1 MARQWLTKSGP
12 TVSPALNNALVV
24 LVRQLLEATWK
35 RDYRSS
41 SGDFTRAGPLSPE
54 LLVTLLLFMA
64 ADAGRRGYSLTLDA
78 FWEEAGRSGINLP
91 QEEPVSAPALC
102 KARRKLKPALLA
114 SFLAMVGKVIADKH
128 SNALRWNGRRIF
140 AVDGMRHNLQRGAA
154 LAEHFGVPHG
164 GHCPQMLVST
174 LYDVIGKFPIAATIA
189 PTASCERQELLR
201 LLPHLRAGDVLVLD
215 RGYPSFEVMQALHNA
230 DIDFVIRVSKSGS
243 FEAAQAVQESS
254 GNDYVM
260 LIPPSAAAAR
270 TGAQMMKVRCVR
282 IDVGTDEPWLLFTSL
297 RRADVTLP
305 QLQDIYHLRWTI
317 EEFYKLLKSDGFS
330 LRQMHAKSVLGVEQE
345 LLAQLTLTAISRLL
359 AANAVAE
366 HLPVPQALSPKAG
379 VLAIATDIVR
389 LMLCDDPELRLQHH
403 AALLRR
409 LARRR
414 LKLRPGRSSPRIS
427 FKPGPRWN
435 SKGKVG
441 G

>member
-1 MARQWLTKSGP
+1 LARRWLTKSGY
-12 TVSPALNNALVV
+12 TVSPALNDTLVT

-35 RDYRSS
+35 RDCHSNPR
-41 SGDFTRAGPLSPE
+41 DFTRAGPLSPE

-64 ADAGRRGYSLTLDA
+64 ADAGRRGYSLKLDA

-91 QEEPVSAPALC
+91 QDEPVSAAAFC

-114 SFLAMVGKVIADKH
+114 SFLAMVGRVLGEKH

-140 AVDGMRHNLQRGAA
+140 AVDGMRHNLQRDAE
-154 LAEHFGVPHG
+154 LADRFGVPHG

-189 PTASCERQELLR
+189 PGNSCERQELLK
-201 LLPHLRAGDVLVLD
+201 LISHLQAGDVVVLD
-215 RGYPSFEVMQALHNA
+215 RGYPSFELIQVLQARN
-230 DIDFVIRVSKSGS
+230 IDFVIRVSKSGS
-243 FEAAQAVQESS
+243 FEAAQVVQQSE

-260 LIPPSAAAAR
+260 MLPPSAATAR
-270 TGAQMMKVRCVR
+270 AGARMMKVRCVR
-282 IDVGTDEPWLLFTSL
+282 IDVGADDPWLLFTSL
-297 RRADVTLP
+297 RRDDATLP
-305 QLQDIYHLRWTI
+305 QLRDLYHLRWRI
-317 EEFYKLLKSDGFS
+317 EEFYKLLKSDAFS
-330 LRQMHAKSVLGVEQE
+330 LRQMHAKSALGVEQE
-345 LLAQLTLTAISRLL
+345 LLAQLTLAAMARLM
-359 AANAVAE
+359 AANAAAE
-366 HLPVPQALSPKAG
+366 HLSAHQDLSPKAG
-379 VLAIATDIVR
+379 VLAIASGIVR
-389 LMLCDDPELRLQHH
+389 LMLCDDPEQRLGHH
-403 AALLRR
+403 ASILRQ

-414 LKLRPGRSSPRIS
+414 LKERPGRASPRVS